1 MIACNGT
8 IWLSVIIPCRNGE
21 RWLATALQSLV
32 LGGLGLAV
40 YAFGS
45 WGAEGFGPL
54 AYADT
59 MRFVIPSSTAI
70 LLGFQII
77 YSAFFVS
84 ILEIRASRP
93 AGGAAADCSAEA
105 A

>member
-77 YSAFFVS
+77 YSAFFV
-84 ILEIRASRP
+84 
-93 AGGAAADCSAEA
+93 GGAAADCSAEA